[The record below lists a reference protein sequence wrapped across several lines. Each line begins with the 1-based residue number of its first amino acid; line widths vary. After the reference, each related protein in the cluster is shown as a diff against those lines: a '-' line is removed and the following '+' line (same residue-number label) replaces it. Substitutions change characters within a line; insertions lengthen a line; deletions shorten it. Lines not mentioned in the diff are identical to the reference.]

1 MAELRRLWRGEM
13 PLERAFWIYAV
24 VVGIAVN
31 MVTSALFVG
40 LIAAEQPWAALIV
53 GYGVSIPYNIVATV
67 GVWRAA
73 DHHPGDP
80 AHARLARG
88 ITLIGMLLLSLT

>member
-24 VVGIAVN
+24 LVGIAVN

-40 LIAAEQPWAALIV
+40 LIATERPLAALIF
-53 GYGVSIPYNIVATV
+53 GYGVSIPYNIVAIV

-73 DHHPGDP
+73 DRYPGDP
-80 AHARLARG
+80 THARLARG
-88 ITLIGMLLLSLT
+88 ITLIGMLLLSMT